1 MWSCG
6 GNQYGQLG
14 IGTVPRMMAACCGFL
29 KLLPHP
35 QVRWRHLRR
44 SSRKQLSRPQRMLR
58 ETQSQRP
65 RIVDFALLGGSA
77 SRTRGTHGIEAV
89 EGLEQGASGSLRSLA
104 SQKARRI
111 CSGLAES
118 PRCGAHHVICL
129 TRPPGTERA
138 STAALRVSGTSQVT
152 TEGWSGREILGWEEL
167 ATTHASLRVSGG
179 ALLLEGSAHLGA
191 RPTSCKA
198 CQLVH
203 RTVAV
208 VES

>member
-1 MWSCG
+1 
-6 GNQYGQLG
+6 
-14 IGTVPRMMAACCGFL
+14 
-29 KLLPHP
+29 
-35 QVRWRHLRR
+35 
-44 SSRKQLSRPQRMLR
+44 MLR

-89 EGLEQGASGSLRSLA
+89 EGLEQGASGSLREPQEPCLTEST
-104 SQKARRI
+104 RGI

-138 STAALRVSGTSQVT
+138 STALRVSGTSQVT

-203 RTVAV
+203 PTVAV